1 MNAKFASGVAALTAA
16 LCTAVLYQARRPAL
30 AMSEAESLAAPTRL
44 ADTGLFVGGEPS
56 AIDPR
61 NRAFAPQYPLW
72 SDGLTKRRWVYLP
85 PGTTIDATDEYAWEF
100 PVGTRFWKEFSQN
113 GRRIETRFLW
123 RAAVDRWLAVS
134 YAWNEAGTDATRVQ
148 DGMSG
153 IVEVGPGRRHS
164 IPSSADCAAC
174 HGSEQT
180 KPLGF
185 TALQLSTDRDPHAI
199 HGEPLRPGSL
209 TIQTLVQEGLLEGA
223 RADLLAK
230 PPRIQTTNAETRAM
244 LGYLAANCAHC
255 HNGRGEIAALGP
267 ILRLRDLVE
276 DADAVAR
283 SLLGQ
288 PTRWQL
294 RGRADGSVL
303 VTPGEPDL
311 SALLARMRSRSPS
324 SQMPPLGTVV
334 RDQQAVDAITQW
346 VAGAAVA
353 HAQAG
358 R

>member
-1 MNAKFASGVAALTAA
+1 MNAKLASGAALAA
-16 LCTAVLYQARRPAL
+16 TLCTAVVYQARRPAL
-30 AMSEAESLAAPTRL
+30 ATSGADPIAAPVRL
-44 ADTGLFVGGEPS
+44 SDTGLYVGGDPS

-72 SDGLTKRRWVYLP
+72 SDGLAKRRWVYLP
-85 PGTTIDATDEYAWEF
+85 PGATIDATDEYAWQF

-113 GRRIETRFLW
+113 GRRVETRLLW
-123 RAAVDRWLAVS
+123 KAGVDRWIAVS
-134 YAWNEAGTDATRVQ
+134 YAWNDAGTDATRVQ
-148 DGMSG
+148 DGMPG
-153 IVEVGPGRRHS
+153 IVEVGPGRLHS

-174 HGSEQT
+174 HGSERT
-180 KPLGF
+180 APLGF
-185 TALQLSTDRDPHAI
+185 TALQLSTDRDPNAI

-209 TIQTLVQEGLLEGA
+209 TIQTLVEEGRLEGA
-223 RADLLAK
+223 RADLLAM
-230 PPRIQTTNAETRAM
+230 PPRIQTRNAETRAM
-244 LGYLAANCAHC
+244 LGYLAANCGHC

-267 ILRLRDLVE
+267 IIRPRDLVE
-276 DADAVAR
+276 GGDAVAR

-294 RGRADGSVL
+294 RGRSDGSVL

-311 SALLARMRSRSPS
+311 SALVVRMRSRSPS

-334 RDQQAVDAITQW
+334 RDQQAVDAMTRW

-353 HAQAG
+353 HAQTG